1 VAQKVSEVNKT
12 KEGIVVN
19 LFVNFASYLGLAV
32 LLLLVGTVLFEITT
46 TKVKE
51 FELISQK
58 NQTAALSLGGK
69 IVGLALVLGAA
80 AEYSISLVDM
90 AIWGVIGIISQI
102 IVFILAELLTIRFSI
117 SKAIEEDNRAVGI
130 MLFTLSLSVGWI
142 VAKCLSY

>member
-1 VAQKVSEVNKT
+1 
-12 KEGIVVN
+12 VN
-19 LFVNFASYLGLAV
+19 LYVNFASYLGLAV
-32 LLLLVGTVLFEITT
+32 LLLVVGTILFEITT

-51 FELISQK
+51 FKLISQK
-58 NQTAALSLGGK
+58 NQAAALSLGGK
-69 IVGLALVLGAA
+69 IVGLAIVLGAA

-130 MLFTLSLSVGWI
+130 MLFTLSLSIGWI